1 MTIDHSVYPDIEPPD
16 DLPTDEDKADYIQRL
31 CGAWDFGVV
40 PEIATVR
47 ALAGW
52 KDVFDRFPIPHSPAY
67 HAFRTWFGWE
77 PVASVPYPSRPLW
90 EALDAEEGRTDPCV
104 DWV

>member
-16 DLPTDEDKADYIQRL
+16 DLPTDEDKADYIHRL

-40 PEIATVR
+40 PERETMSEVAN
-47 ALAGW
+47 W
-52 KDVFDRFPIPHSPAY
+52 KAVFDRFPIPYSPAY
-67 HAFRTWFGWE
+67 HAFRALFGWE
-77 PVASVPYPSRPLW
+77 PVPAKARASLAHW
-90 EALDAEEGRTDPCV
+90 EVLDAEEDRTDPCV